1 MIIENRHVISIDD
14 NRTNL
19 LLVES
24 YASALKLK
32 TTSFSNPYEALAF
45 VLENEHDLIVVD
57 YMMPEMN
64 GLEFIEAYRKHYQ
77 EKPIIML
84 TAVGDDVALHV
95 KALELG
101 ATDFLTKP
109 INAPAFKARM
119 TNVLKMYI
127 SQEIVR
133 DKAKLLEN
141 EVKEATRVI
150 AEREQEALH
159 VLGKTAEFKDPETGA
174 HIERVAHYSKLLA
187 QKAGLDEQMQRI
199 IFHAS
204 PFHDIGKVGI
214 ADQILLKPGRL
225 DADEFTIMKTHSK
238 IGYEILK
245 DATSEY
251 LRAGGVI
258 AMSHHEKY
266 DGSGYPNGLK
276 GKAIPIFGRIVAIAD
291 VFDALTSRRPYKKA
305 WEFDAAIDFLVEQK
319 GKHFDPILV
328 DIFVA
333 ESKTVRHIFETI
345 TEE

>member
-32 TTSFSNPYEALAF
+32 TTSFSNPYEAFAF

-199 IFHAS
+199 IFLIRS
-204 PFHDIGKVGI
+204 
-214 ADQILLKPGRL
+214 
-225 DADEFTIMKTHSK
+225 
-238 IGYEILK
+238 Y
-245 DATSEY
+245 
-251 LRAGGVI
+251 
-258 AMSHHEKY
+258 
-266 DGSGYPNGLK
+266 
-276 GKAIPIFGRIVAIAD
+276 
-291 VFDALTSRRPYKKA
+291 
-305 WEFDAAIDFLVEQK
+305 
-319 GKHFDPILV
+319 
-328 DIFVA
+328 
-333 ESKTVRHIFETI
+333 
-345 TEE
+345 